1 VNLPSKKSSFSVSVA
16 AGMGLLLIGASS
28 ALADSFTVTGSNS
41 DGPVSARADITIS
54 TNSLLVTLTDLTV
67 NMHSQGQALSGIQI
81 VLSNPPIAASLRNAT
96 GTLITNVAGGGTLD
110 TLPEDLNHW
119 GAAVSS
125 GVIFLATAGTG
136 ALGGKPKNMI
146 IGPGPYS
153 DQTAGFD
160 NFDPYIQ
167 NSGTFRIALLGAL
180 NPIIS
185 SVEFEFGT
193 GPDAFLP
200 GVLVPGP
207 IAGAGLPGL
216 ILASAGLLGWWR
228 RRQRTKVL

>member
-1 VNLPSKKSSFSVSVA
+1 MPSKKASFLVSVA
-16 AGMGLLLIGASS
+16 AGMGLLVIGATGAS
-28 ALADSFTVTGSNS
+28 ADSFTVTGSNS

-81 VLSNPPIAASLRNAT
+81 VLSSPPTTASLNGIPT
-96 GTLITNVAGGGTLD
+96 GTLITNVANGGNSAI
-110 TLPEDLNHW
+110 PEDTINHW
-119 GAAVSS
+119 GATVSG

-136 ALGGKPKNMI
+136 AVGGKPRNMI

-153 DQTAGFD
+153 GQTGGFD

-167 NSGTFRIALLGAL
+167 NSGTFKIALSGAL

-185 SVEFEFGT
+185 SVKFEFGT
-193 GPDAFLP
+193 GPDAFLA
-200 GVLVPGP
+200 VPGP

-216 ILASAGLLGWWR
+216 ILGSGGLLGWWR
-228 RRQRTKVL
+228 RRKKIA